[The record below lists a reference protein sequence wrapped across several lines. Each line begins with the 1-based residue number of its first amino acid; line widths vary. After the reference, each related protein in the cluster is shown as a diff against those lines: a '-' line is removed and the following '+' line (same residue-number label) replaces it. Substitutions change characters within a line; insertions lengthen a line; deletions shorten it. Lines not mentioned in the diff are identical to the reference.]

1 MASSHTRLEFRPF
14 TLFNPASLQCKWT
27 APHKGPFQKIGVIP
41 SMSYCGGERQIGPI
55 TSIHIIA
62 SCSCQMSEC
71 VFSKSYFMPTTESRL
86 SINHSDLTSGSHTQE
101 LIKWTPFGTRGS
113 HRGRQKGA
121 EKLVVRIRISQE
133 RL

>member
-1 MASSHTRLEFRPF
+1 MQVDCTAQRSISKNRSRS
-14 TLFNPASLQCKWT
+14 FNELL
-27 APHKGPFQKIGVIP
+27 
-41 SMSYCGGERQIGPI
+41 GGGKHQIGPI

-71 VFSKSYFMPTTESRL
+71 VFSKSYFMPTMESRL
-86 SINHSDLTSGSHTQE
+86 SINHSDLTSGSQMQE
-101 LIKWTPFGTRGS
+101 LIKWIPFGTRGS
-113 HRGRQKGA
+113 HGGRQKGA